1 MKVINNTKYNIFS
14 NNIGKML
21 ISLVNSLASSFLSEK
36 FFILK

>member
-1 MKVINNTKYNIFS
+1 MKVINTTKYNIFS

-21 ISLVNSLASSFLSEK
+21 ISLVNSLASFFRSEK